1 MNQETE
7 ESQGLLKRALI
18 GNAMFS
24 GLSGAAI
31 LLANRWLVKF
41 LGLPDKVSLA
51 ILGVSLIVYATVLW
65 FNARRPK
72 IRITDAWVAVVMDA
86 VWVLGSYTMILV
98 IPFSLAGK
106 WVVALVAELVLAFAV
121 WQWLGI
127 RRIRKSEQYA

>member
-1 MNQETE
+1 MNQEIE

-51 ILGVSLIVYATVLW
+51 ILGVGLIVYAAVLW

-72 IRITDAWVAVVMDA
+72 IRITHAWVAVVMDA
-86 VWVLGSYTMILV
+86 VWVLGSYTLIWV
-98 IPFSLAGK
+98 VPFSLAGK

>member
-1 MNQETE
+1 MNQEIE

-24 GLSGAAI
+24 GLSGTAI

-51 ILGVSLIVYATVLW
+51 ILGVSLIVYAAVLW

-72 IRITDAWVAVVMDA
+72 IRITHAWVAVVMDA
-86 VWVLGSYTMILV
+86 VWVLGSYTLIWV
-98 IPFSLAGK
+98 VPFSLAGK

>member
-1 MNQETE
+1 MNQEIE

-72 IRITDAWVAVVMDA
+72 IRITDAWVTVVMDA

>member
-1 MNQETE
+1 MNQKME
-7 ESQGLLKRALI
+7 ESQGLLKRALT

-24 GLSGAAI
+24 GLSGTAI

-51 ILGVSLIVYATVLW
+51 ILGVSLLVYAAVLW

-72 IRITDAWVAVVMDA
+72 LRIIDAWVAVVMDA
-86 VWVLGSYTMILV
+86 VWVLGSYILIFV

-106 WVVALVAELVLAFAV
+106 WVVARVAELVLAFAV
-121 WQWLGI
+121 CQWLGI

>member
-1 MNQETE
+1 MNQEIE

-24 GLSGAAI
+24 GVSGAAI

-41 LGLPDKVSLA
+41 LGLPDKVGLA
-51 ILGVSLIVYATVLW
+51 ILGVSLIVYAAVLW

-72 IRITDAWVAVVMDA
+72 IRIADAWVAVVMDA
-86 VWVLGSYTMILV
+86 VWVLGSYTLVLV
-98 IPFSLAGK
+98 IPFSPAGK
-106 WVVALVAELVLAFAV
+106 WVVVLVAELVLAFAV

-127 RRIRKSEQYA
+127 RRIRKSDQYA